1 MNNRTLLCIL
11 FFLVPFVM
19 IGQRYEVSGRIT
31 SASNGEPIYF
41 ATIFTDG
48 TQYSA
53 YSNDKGEYRIL
64 LPKGEHKLKV
74 AFLGYDTQER
84 TITLTGNLKAVDF
97 VLKEMSLSL
106 NEVVVTAKTSQSK
119 EGSSTYSIGNE
130 AIKQIQAISLSD
142 IMSLLPGGKLEAQRL
157 TSTAQL
163 NLRTTESSA
172 VNSFGTAIVVDGT
185 PLSNDAN
192 LQAENPASSLSGGTN
207 VANKGLD
214 LREIPA
220 SNIESVEVVTGVA
233 SARYG
238 NITSGA
244 VIVTRRAGYSPLNI
258 SFNSTPTTYQASLSR
273 GLKLNKHG
281 YLNLDADYAYSV
293 GQPTELKYYFNRIN
307 VGARWT
313 TTFNQER
320 NWSNTISASY
330 GYSGD
335 GRRVEPQEVLLSN
348 RDIRNSRVM
357 LGINGRLDLLGRVNY
372 TLSFNLN
379 SQYTKLE
386 QEVTDGPRPMIEP
399 TETGTYFTTY
409 TPLSYMQTTIMK
421 GMPVN
426 AYLRVES
433 EQNSVIASNNL
444 SFTTGIEY
452 TFDKNYGEGRVESE
466 GGVGPAGLPGSR
478 GVQFHEIPASK
489 NFSLYH
495 QTVVTREFKNFMYNL
510 RLGVRYDRMI
520 ERYNLL
526 SPRLSGTLGVGKH
539 IRVRGAWGVS
549 YKAPSM
555 ITLYPGPIYF
565 DIVNLSYYDPV
576 PEERLA
582 IVTSYVIKPDNN
594 SLKPGRGETR
604 EVAFEFDKS
613 GFNVRLTGYH
623 KILSKGITSATK
635 LGVFKNQGYRI
646 VDEPTGRPP
655 VVEEDPSNITYLPRT
670 YSVYVNNQ
678 FSDTKGFE
686 LTFAPPRIK
695 KTNTGIN
702 LTGQYVSSRTLDDVP
717 SVRISNTSVS
727 KSRYGVY
734 NSWERSVKVANANLT
749 LIQQIP
755 DLKIIVTLTTELNI
769 YNKSVNVNPDLFP
782 VAYYDSFGNQI
793 EIPENERGSEEYKD
807 LRLSPTQVF
816 PSISP
821 FYPNFHLN
829 IRKETKQGH
838 SFTFYANNCFWYN
851 PYYTDQYSN
860 SRYTLNSKI
869 SFGFGISLKI

>member
-1 MNNRTLLCIL
+1 MNSKNLLCIL
-11 FFLVPFVM
+11 FTLIPFAM
-19 IGQRYEVSGRIT
+19 FGQRYEVSGRVT
-31 SASNGEPIYF
+31 SGSNSEAIYF
-41 ATIFTDG
+41 ATIYTEG
-48 TQYSA
+48 TQYSSF
-53 YSNDKGEYRIL
+53 SNDKGEYRIQ

-74 AFLGYDTQER
+74 AFLGYETQER
-84 TITLTGNLKAVDF
+84 VINVTGELKSVNF
-97 VLKEMSLSL
+97 TLKEMSLSL
-106 NEVVVTAKTSQSK
+106 NEVVVTATTSQSK
-119 EGSSTYSIGNE
+119 EGSSTYSIGSE
-130 AIKQIQAISLSD
+130 AIKQVQAISLSD
-142 IMSLLPGGKLEAQRL
+142 VMSLLPGGKLQPQRL

-163 NLRTTESSA
+163 NLRTTESNA
-172 VNSFGTAIVVDGT
+172 VNSFGTAIVIDGT

-192 LQAENPASSLSGGTN
+192 LQVQNPASSLSGGTN
-207 VANKGLD
+207 VANRGLD

-244 VIVTRRAGYSPLNI
+244 VIVTRRAGYSPLNV
-258 SFNSTPTTYQASLSR
+258 SFNSTPTTYQASVSR
-273 GLKLNKHG
+273 GLKLNKRG

-293 GQPTELKYYFNRIN
+293 GEPTELKYYFNRIN
-307 VGARWT
+307 IGARWT
-313 TTFNQER
+313 STFNEER
-320 NWSNTISASY
+320 NWSNTLSASY
-330 GYSGD
+330 GFSGD
-335 GRRVEPQEVLLSN
+335 GRRAEPQEVLLSN
-348 RDIRNSRVM
+348 RDIKNSRVM
-357 LGINGRLDLLGRVNY
+357 FGVNGRLDLLGRLNY

-426 AYLRVES
+426 AYLRVET
-433 EQNSVIASNNL
+433 EQNSVVANNNL

-452 TFDKNYGEGRVESE
+452 TFDKNYGKGRIGDD

-478 GVQFHEIPASK
+478 GVLFHDIPASK
-489 NFSLYH
+489 NFSMYH
-495 QTVVTREFKNFMYNL
+495 QTVVTREFESIMYNL
-510 RLGVRYDRMI
+510 RLGLRYDRMI

-526 SPRLSGTLGVGKH
+526 SPRLSGTLGLGKSFK
-539 IRVRGAWGVS
+539 IRGAWGIS

-555 ITLYPGPIYF
+555 ITLYPGPVYF
-565 DIVNLSYYDPV
+565 DIVNLSYYHPV

-582 IVTSYVIKPDNN
+582 IVTSYVIRPDN
-594 SLKPGRGETR
+594 STLKPGRGETR
-604 EVAFEFDKS
+604 EIAFEFDKS
-613 GFNVRLTGYH
+613 GFNVRVTGYH
-623 KILSKGITSATK
+623 KLLSRGITSATK
-635 LGVFKNQGYRI
+635 LGVFENQGYKI
-646 VDEPTGRPP
+646 VSQPAGRAP
-655 VVEEDPSNITYLPRT
+655 VVEKDPENITYLPRT
-670 YSVYVNNQ
+670 YSEYVNNQ
-678 FSDTKGFE
+678 RSDTKGFE

-695 KTNTGIN
+695 RTNTGIN

-717 SVRISNTSVS
+717 AVRVSNTSVS

-734 NSWERSVKVANANLT
+734 NSWVRSIEVASANLT

-755 DLKIIVTLTTELNI
+755 DLRIIVTLTTELNL
-769 YNKSVNVNPDLFP
+769 YNKTVNLNPDLLP
-782 VAYYDSFGNQI
+782 VAYYDVMGNQI
-793 EIPENERGSEEYKD
+793 DIPESERGSEEYKD
-807 LRLSPTQVF
+807 LRLSPTQMY

-851 PYYTDQYSN
+851 PYYTNEYSN
-860 SRYTLNSKI
+860 SRYSLNGKI
-869 SFGFGISLKI
+869 SFGFGISFKI